1 MRWRSSICQSRRN
14 SFGPNN
20 DLSRIEEKI
29 FLLMY
34 YGGFTYTE
42 ARSLPIYKALW
53 YVERIN
59 KEFKK
64 TNDEGDP
71 ASRGAHNNT
80 PETREMQGRN
90 RTNVPSRLT
99 RFT

>member
-1 MRWRSSICQSRRN
+1 
-14 SFGPNN
+14 
-20 DLSRIEEKI
+20 
-29 FLLMY
+29 MY

-42 ARSLPIYKALW
+42 ARALPIYKALW

-64 TNDEGDP
+64 TNENGDP
-71 ASRGAHNNT
+71 TSRGAHNNT
-80 PETREMQGRN
+80 PETREMLGRD